1 MLAFRVKKVFFLNCK
16 KSEFKLT
23 MQCLLVFSYTMR
35 LGTSSQVTKT
45 SYTITLRVVNITRH
59 PQYSSL
65 GGVYFDAG
73 IAIPEK
79 PIVFTNYIR

>member
-1 MLAFRVKKVFFLNCK
+1 
-16 KSEFKLT
+16 
-23 MQCLLVFSYTMR
+23 MR